1 VSTPVKSSWRTVA
14 LVVAVGLVG
23 ALGTLATAAAMGMR
37 GDELAYLVALL
48 VPAGAVTLAAALI
61 ARWLLMRAPLRQRFV
76 AVALLAAVVAIANIG
91 ALSRAMFVSD
101 HDATL
106 LTVLL
111 IYSAGSG
118 VAAALVLARG
128 ASEAVGRLDTT
139 ARRLGDGDLDARVG
153 DLGAGEELDRLARTL
168 DDMAS
173 SLQLGRVRERDAE
186 QMRRDLI
193 TTISHDLRTPLASL
207 RAMVEAVD
215 EGVVDDT
222 PSLRRYAGEMR
233 RSLEQL
239 ATMVDDLFELTQL
252 DVASIQAETRRAR
265 LDHVVRSAVVAVE
278 LQAADKGLALV
289 QDLGR
294 AEDVACSPRV
304 ARVLQN
310 LLANAVRHT
319 PADGTVTIEAG
330 RDGDLL
336 HLSVED
342 TGEGMTPEDLTR
354 VFEPFFRADP
364 ARSGPG
370 AGLGLALAKRIVEA
384 LGGRIS
390 AESRPQA
397 GSRFHVELPV

>member
-1 VSTPVKSSWRTVA
+1 MKSWRTIA
-14 LVVAVGLVG
+14 LVAAVGLVG

-37 GDELAYLVALL
+37 RDEIAHLVALL
-48 VPAGAVTLAAALI
+48 VPAAAVTVAAALV
-61 ARWLLMRAPLRQRFV
+61 ARWALIRAPVRQRFV
-76 AVALLAAVVAIANIG
+76 AVALVAAVVAIANLG

-106 LTVLL
+106 VTVLL
-111 IYSAGSG
+111 IYAAGSG

-153 DLGAGEELDRLARTL
+153 DLRAGEELDRLARTL

-173 SLQLGRVRERDAE
+173 SLQLAQVREREAE

-193 TTISHDLRTPLASL
+193 TTISHDLRTPLA
-207 RAMVEAVD
+207 
-215 EGVVDDT
+215 
-222 PSLRRYAGEMR
+222 R

-252 DVASIQAETRRAR
+252 DAASIQTETRRAR
-265 LDHVVRSAVVAVE
+265 LDDVVRSAVVAVE

-289 QDLGR
+289 QDLGT

-342 TGEGMTPEDLTR
+342 TGEGMAPEDLSR
-354 VFEPFFRADP
+354 VFEPFFRVDP

>member
-1 VSTPVKSSWRTVA
+1 MSTPVKSSWRTVA

-48 VPAGAVTLAAALI
+48 VPAGAVTLAAALV

-128 ASEAVGRLDTT
+128 AVEAVGRLDTT
-139 ARRLGDGDLDARVG
+139 ARRLGAGDLDARVG

-173 SLQLGRVRERDAE
+173 SLQLGQVRERDAE

-354 VFEPFFRADP
+354 VFEPFFRIDP

>member
-1 VSTPVKSSWRTVA
+1 MKSSWRTVA
-14 LVVAVGLVG
+14 LVATVGLVG

-37 GDELAYLVALL
+37 RDELAHLAVLL
-48 VPAGAVTLAAALI
+48 VPAGVVTVAAALV
-61 ARWLLMRAPLRQRFV
+61 ARWLLMRAPMRQRFV
-76 AVALLAAVVAIANIG
+76 AVAVVAAVVAIANIG

-106 LTVLL
+106 VTVLL
-111 IYSAGSG
+111 IYAAGSG

-128 ASEAVGRLDTT
+128 ASEAIDSLDTT

-153 DLGAGEELDRLARTL
+153 DLHAGEELDRLARTL

-173 SLQLGRVRERDAE
+173 SLQVAQVREREAE
-186 QMRRDLI
+186 QVRRDLI

-215 EGVVDDT
+215 DGVVDDT

-252 DVASIQAETRRAR
+252 DAASIQAETRRAR
-265 LDHVVRSAVVAVE
+265 LDEVVRSAVVAVE
-278 LQAADKGLALV
+278 LLAADKGLALV

-342 TGEGMTPEDLTR
+342 TGEGMAPEDLSR
-354 VFEPFFRADP
+354 VFEPFFRVDP